1 MLKLDGPK
9 DVKIGANITEATEG
23 VDKLI
28 DVAAI
33 LNSVDLKRPFD
44 ALLETGNQ
52 LYKNLGP
59 SGILGAIKKLDEEA
73 SSLVRTFGI
82 SKLRAKEFT
91 STIAQ
96 AIPMFVSFGATVE
109 DASLTLAE
117 IGTSFGSNVS
127 LGAESL
133 ASLKATSIVTGVSVK
148 DLAGKFRDVG
158 IGIGDVGARMLEVN
172 NVARQSGAL
181 VSAVSTGV
189 VNNLDKMNIY
199 NFDGGTK
206 GLAKMAAQASKLG
219 INMDS
224 VFVTI
229 DKAFNPE
236 TAIEMAAGLQRLG
249 VASSELLDPLR
260 MMDLAQNDPGELQ
273 NQIVNLSKEFT
284 VFNKQNNQFEI
295 LPGAKRRMVEIGKEL
310 GLGAG
315 EFQKMAI
322 NAGNL
327 DYKMKQ
333 IKFSP
338 NIKDEDRELVA
349 TMSQIGSKGDF
360 KGLATVMVEKKDD
373 KGLGTG
379 YYEEKLVSAL
389 SSKDVENL
397 AEQQLGSQM
406 SMEDIARNQLDELK
420 KTASGIN
427 EIIASGKFGIAS
439 SKTSQTFYKGTL
451 SEIDKTVRNEVPD
464 GYKDSETYGL
474 GVDEIAKDIKD
485 LFSLSFDDL
494 LTKTSKF
501 AKDAWDKI
509 GNFDFGMGGGEGMEN
524 TQTGKS
530 IPSLNPNMSLD
541 KALSEGNSNV
551 PSATST
557 TPIKVDI
564 THTFDFN
571 NLPSNMTNEQITTI
585 LKDWAKTNI
594 TQDEAQNILKVGGG
608 TNNGLTPNKKR

>member
-1 MLKLDGPK
+1 MLKVNK
-9 DVKIGANITEATEG
+9 DVKIGVDIKESTEG

-33 LNSVDLKRPFD
+33 LSSIDVTKPFD
-44 ALLETGNQ
+44 ALLETGRQ
-52 LYKNLGP
+52 LADNLGP

-73 SSLVRTFGI
+73 SSLVRTFGV

-133 ASLKATSIVTGVSVK
+133 ASLKATSIVTSVSVT

-158 IGIGDVGARMLEVN
+158 IGISSVGAIMLEVN
-172 NVARQSGAL
+172 DVARQSGAL
-181 VSAVSTGV
+181 VSAVSAGV
-189 VNNLDKMNIY
+189 VKNLDKMNIY
-199 NFDGGTK
+199 NFEGGTK

-236 TAIEMAAGLQRLG
+236 TAIDMAASLQRLG

-260 MMDLAQNDPGELQ
+260 LMDLAQNDPAELQ

-295 LPGAKRRMVEIGKEL
+295 LPGAKRRLIEIGEAM
-310 GLGAG
+310 GLQSG
-315 EFQKMAI
+315 EIQKMAI

-338 NIKDEDRELVA
+338 EIKDEDRELVA
-349 TMSQIGSKGDF
+349 TMSQIGSKGEF
-360 KGLATVMVEKKDD
+360 KGKATVMVEKKDD

-389 SSKDVENL
+389 SGKDVENL
-397 AEQQLGSQM
+397 AEQQLGSQK
-406 SMEDIARNQLDELK
+406 SMEQIAKDQLDELK

-427 EIIASGKFGIAS
+427 QIIGAGKYGIAS
-439 SKTSQTFYKGTL
+439 SQTSQTFYKGTL
-451 SEIDKTVRNEVPD
+451 GTIDDAVRTKVPD
-464 GYKDSETYGL
+464 GFKDSETIGL

-501 AKDAWDKI
+501 AKDAWEKI
-509 GNFDFGMGGGEGMEN
+509 GNFDFGIGGGEGMEN

-541 KALSEGNSNV
+541 KALSEGNSV
-551 PSATST
+551 AST
-557 TPIKVDI
+557 TPLKVDI
-564 THTFDFN
+564 THTFDFT
-571 NLPSNMTNEQITTI
+571 NLPSNANTEDVKKVITTSI
-585 LKDWAKTNI
+585 TEWSKDPINANALVMMAKKINS
-594 TQDEAQNILKVGGG
+594 
-608 TNNGLTPNKKR
+608 GLY